1 LSVLPLFRT
10 SYPHA
15 NRRVG
20 QHLPGEEPWVFPSPL
35 SRPSVKQPLS
45 RRDSHSRVHRL
56 HDSKQAKWGFCQ
68 GHYQEP
74 PEGTPKAYLIPVVQI
89 LQGYLTDC
97 ACKSTQ
103 KYRARQGFALFLTFF
118 NNYSLRF
125 LLRLLSC
132 CLFSSSW
139 LRRLIRLYS
148 SAFLSRSFMN
158 FSIEGISPA

>member
-1 LSVLPLFRT
+1 MGISLSF
-10 SYPHA
+10 
-15 NRRVG
+15 
-20 QHLPGEEPWVFPSPL
+20 EPTL
-35 SRPSVKQPLS
+35 RQAATLETRQPWS
-45 RRDSHSRVHRL
+45 SASAPRQ
-56 HDSKQAKWGFCQ
+56 QASEMGFCQ
-68 GHYQEP
+68 EHYQEP

-103 KYRARQGFALFLTFF
+103 KYRAMQGFTLFLTFF

-139 LRRLIRLYS
+139 LRMLIRLYS